1 MFLIFFHWSIPLY
14 ELTILV
20 YPTLE
25 YVFQQKDIHLCA
37 SWLNWC
43 FLRLKIFP
51 KEVTPLCECFQ
62 LKEYFQLKN
71 IKVRV
76 SWLRRCSY
84 TWKCFFTW
92 RIYTSMGVDKVEN
105 IIYPKNVH
113 LYASVFPL
121 ENIYLCACTQKWCF
135 LSLKCL
141 LLKEYTPLCKFFSTK
156 NIHLFLGD

>member
-1 MFLIFFHWSIPLY
+1 MFLNFFHWRIPLY

-20 YPTLE
+20 YPTFE

-84 TWKCFFTW
+84 TWKCFLP
-92 RIYTSMGVDKVEN
+92 E
-105 IIYPKNVH
+105 
-113 LYASVFPL
+113 
-121 ENIYLCACTQKWCF
+121 
-135 LSLKCL
+135 
-141 LLKEYTPLCKFFSTK
+141 EYTPLWELTKLKILYTRRMYTSMRVFFHWKIFTSVCVHK
-156 NIHLFLGD
+156 NGVF